1 MRIAVLVAMTA
12 IALSSTPLVRLAFY
26 PKQQIG
32 AAPTF
37 HAGAHRADPP
47 HSDVSSRGTMSGLD
61 TRSSR

>member
-12 IALSSTPLVRLAFY
+12 IALSSTPLVRLAFC

-37 HAGAHRADPP
+37 HAGAHRAYPP
-47 HSDVSSRGTMSGLD
+47 HSDATSRGAMSGLN
-61 TRSSR
+61 TRSPR